1 MDRLKILRAEKGLAQ
16 KDMASFLKIDRTTYV
31 KYESGSSEPNFSTL
45 SKLAEFFD
53 VSVDYLL
60 GRTDIRQLDN
70 KNQPTVK
77 DDELDE
83 ALVKFLS
90 GLSPEEVQR
99 VRDFVAGLKAAR
111 TEGASRQE

>member
-1 MDRLKILRAEKGLAQ
+1 MGVGQRIVARRKEMNLSQYALAKKAGISQSGLSTIEAEKNGATTATLQAIAQ
-16 KDMASFLKIDRTTYV
+16 ALGCSVTY
-31 KYESGSSEPNFSTL
+31 L
-45 SKLAEFFD
+45 
-53 VSVDYLL
+53 VD
-60 GRTDIRQLDN
+60 GIE
-70 KNQPTVK
+70 NQPTVK

-83 ALVKFLS
+83 ALVSFLS